1 MPFLVLFFA
10 KAVES
15 EVKINSFLHLS
26 MSEAVSQV
34 LIQTKIPLMPERKLL
49 MIWVWSKVSA
59 GSLVSS
65 NI

>member
-1 MPFLVLFFA
+1 MKRLMSRLFGA
-10 KAVES
+10 
-15 EVKINSFLHLS
+15 

-34 LIQTKIPLMPERKLL
+34 LIQAKIPLMPERKLL